1 MHETMESAKK
11 KKEGFLWTD
20 LKAIWGNNLRR
31 AFHELCFISHGLRV
45 SKSLLIWIQ
54 PNSTFILSYHNRL
67 THYCRICTLHAMRT
81 RQASAHKGRFLND
94 INISWN
100 PWMSSSATPTHLLWK
115 IWERPQSQRSS
126 LCHEHWSAPKKHE
139 LWIPKSLEKK
149 SKWFSQYFP

>member
-81 RQASAHKGRFLND
+81 RQASAHKGRFLKD
-94 INISWN
+94 INISHGIHGWVAQTPPHTCSGRSGN
-100 PWMSSSATPTHLLWK
+100 VHKAIEVPSAMNTDQLPRSMSSEFQNL
-115 IWERPQSQRSS
+115 
-126 LCHEHWSAPKKHE
+126 
-139 LWIPKSLEKK
+139 
-149 SKWFSQYFP
+149 